1 MLPDHSAPVHPEK
14 KKSIGRPYRDDSGL
28 RLAGYAVGNMDGSA
42 KAPARNGTTNG
53 TAKMAIKLLPRKI
66 AIALAAMAAWT
77 ASLQPTLAAD
87 KVSFL
92 TSWFAQA
99 EHGGFYQAK
108 ATGLYEKAGL
118 DVTIKM
124 GGPQVNGAQLLL
136 AGDTDFMMGYDIQ
149 VLKAREQNQ
158 PLVTV
163 ASSFQFDLQGLMA
176 HDDVADIAGLKGRPI
191 LIAGTSR
198 LTFWPWLRAKYGFT
212 DDQIRPYT
220 FNLQPFF
227 ADKTM
232 AQQGYLSSEPF
243 QAQQQNEKVKFFLLA
258 DGGYPPY
265 GSTIVTTEKMVAEKP
280 DVVARFVKASL
291 EGWRDY
297 LENPAPGNALIKA
310 DNPKMSDE
318 QIAFALVKLKETKAL
333 DKGDAATLG
342 IGVITADRYKQIYD
356 FLVAG
361 GLLDPK
367 TDWKKGFDDRF
378 VKDLKIG
385 VK

>member
-1 MLPDHSAPVHPEK
+1 MATKFLPRMIACAL
-14 KKSIGRPYRDDSGL
+14 IGTG
-28 RLAGYAVGNMDGSA
+28 AMVGSL
-42 KAPARNGTTNG
+42 APALG
-53 TAKMAIKLLPRKI
+53 
-66 AIALAAMAAWT
+66 
-77 ASLQPTLAAD
+77 AD
-87 KVSFL
+87 KVTFL

-108 ATGLYEKAGL
+108 ATGLYDKAGL

-124 GGPQVNGAQLLL
+124 GGPQVNGSQLLL
-136 AGDTDFMMGYDIQ
+136 AGETDFMMGYDIQ
-149 VLKAREQNQ
+149 VLKGREQNL

-163 ASSFQFDLQGLMA
+163 ASSFQFDLQGLMT
-176 HDDVADIAGLKGRPI
+176 HDDVADIAALKGKPI
-191 LIAGTSR
+191 LIAGSSR
-198 LTFWPWLRAKYGFT
+198 ITFWPWLRAKYGFT

-227 ADKTM
+227 ADKNI
-232 AQQGYLSSEPF
+232 AQQAYPSSEPY
-243 QAQQQNEKVKFFLLA
+243 QAQEQNEKVKFFLLA

-297 LENPAPGNALIKA
+297 MKDPAPANALIKA
-310 DNPKMSDE
+310 DNPKMTDG
-318 QIAFALVKLKETKAL
+318 QIAFAIEKLKENKAI
-333 DKGDAATLG
+333 DGGDAAKLG
-342 IGVITADRYKQIYD
+342 IGIVTVERYKKIYD

-361 GLLDPK
+361 GLIDPK
-367 TDWKKGFDDRF
+367 TDWQKGLDVRF

-385 VK
+385 VQ